1 MRISS
6 IDGVGVGWQLEDSI
20 AFARELK
27 AIGID
32 VVDCSSGGF
41 KLPAENNL
49 VARTSGFQLP
59 FSEAIRAEAAI
70 LTMGVGLIRTGEQ
83 AALVLEN
90 GKADLVALGR
100 ELLIEPNWPIRVAIA
115 ADPHSGWDL
124 MPQQYAWWLRRRRL
138 QQGS

>member
-1 MRISS
+1 
-6 IDGVGVGWQLEDSI
+6 
-20 AFARELK
+20 
-27 AIGID
+27 
-32 VVDCSSGGF
+32 
-41 KLPAENNL
+41 
-49 VARTSGFQLP
+49 
-59 FSEAIRAEAAI
+59 
-70 LTMGVGLIRTGEQ
+70 MGVGLIRTGEQ

-115 ADPHSGWDL
+115 ADPHSDWDL